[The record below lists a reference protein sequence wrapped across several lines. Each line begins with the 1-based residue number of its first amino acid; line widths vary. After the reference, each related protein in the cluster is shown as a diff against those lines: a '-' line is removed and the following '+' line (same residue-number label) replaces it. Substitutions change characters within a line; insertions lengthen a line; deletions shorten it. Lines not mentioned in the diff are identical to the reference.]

1 MGGVE
6 ALRPPTLDELR
17 RAASWLGGKA
27 GEAWRAGNAALGR
40 NHLRIGITGL
50 SGAGKSVFTTALVHA
65 LHHGGAHPGAMPL
78 LSGALGPRGWTAT
91 VERLEDLPPFPLA
104 RHVEGLTAEPPR
116 WPEPTRALCGLRLR
130 LARRHRPGDE
140 VVLDIV
146 DYPGEWLLDLEL
158 LQLDYAAWSAAALAR
173 LGAEGAPC
181 REAVDAWLARARDAA
196 PDARA
201 APGLVEAH
209 GELLA
214 ACAAAGLRHLQPGR
228 LVVPQAGA
236 AEFAPAPLPAGMA
249 GGALHAAMAARY
261 ARYREEVVEPFYRA
275 HFARLDRQVVLFDAI
290 GALAAGEAVFAD
302 AAGALEAALASFRY
316 RRVPLLDRLRTRI
329 DRVLVLATKADHV
342 TTTQYLNLRQLVAGR
357 FAGTRW
363 AGAIDEEMLRFDV
376 VAAVRATQDGWMR
389 RDDAQRAAICGK
401 LKHPGDVARMLV
413 PSDVPP
419 EPPAREA
426 WPAGGFVYAEFA
438 PPDLS
443 GHAARPFP
451 NVNLDKALDLLLGDW
466 LR

>member
-1 MGGVE
+1 M
-6 ALRPPTLDELR
+6 ADFHPPTLDEVR

-65 LHHGGAHPGAMPL
+65 LRHGGAHRASMPL
-78 LSGALGPRGWTAT
+78 LADALGPRGWSAA
-91 VERLEDLPPFPLA
+91 VERLEDIPPFPLA

-116 WPEPTRALCGLRLR
+116 WPEPTRELCGLRLR

-158 LQLDYAAWSAAALAR
+158 LQLGYAQWSDAALAR
-173 LGAEGAPC
+173 LEAACTACAGAA
-181 REAVDAWLARARDAA
+181 RAWIARARAA
-196 PDARA
+196 AADARA
-201 APGLVEAH
+201 APGLVEDHAA
-209 GELLA
+209 LLA
-214 ACAAAGLRHLQPGR
+214 MAAASGLRHLQPGR
-228 LVVPQAGA
+228 LVVPQQGVA
-236 AEFAPAPLPAGMA
+236 AFAPAPLPADMA
-249 GGALHAAMAARY
+249 GSALHAAMAARY
-261 ARYREEVVEPFYRA
+261 ARYRAEAIEPFYRA

-290 GALAAGEAVFAD
+290 GALAAGPAVFAD
-302 AAGALEAALASFRY
+302 SGAALEAALASFRY

-329 DRVLVLATKADHV
+329 DRVVVLATKADHV

-357 FAGTRW
+357 LEATRW
-363 AGAIDEEMLRFDV
+363 AGAIDADMLRFDV
-376 VAAVRATQDGWMR
+376 VAAVRATQDGWIR
-389 RDDAQRAAICGK
+389 RDGAQRAAICGT
-401 LKHPGDVARMLV
+401 LKEPGAGERLLV

-419 EPPAREA
+419 APPARDA
-426 WPAGGFVYAEFA
+426 WPEGGFVYADFA
-438 PPDLS
+438 PPGL
-443 GHAARPFP
+443 AAHGEKPFP
-451 NVNLDKALDLLLGDW
+451 NVNLDKAIDLLLGDW

>member
-1 MGGVE
+1 VS
-6 ALRPPTLDELR
+6 AFRPPTLDELR

-27 GEAWRAGNAALGR
+27 GEAWRAGGAALGR

-65 LHHGGAHPGAMPL
+65 LRHGGAHPAAMPL
-78 LSGALGPRGWTAT
+78 LAGALGPRGWTAT

-104 RHVEGLTAEPPR
+104 RHVEGLTADPPR
-116 WPEPTRALCGLRLR
+116 WPEPTRELCGLRLR
-130 LARRHRPGDE
+130 LSRRHRPGDE

-158 LQLDYAAWSAAALAR
+158 LQLDYAAWSAVALAR
-173 LGAEGAPC
+173 LGAEGAPG
-181 REAVDAWLARARDAA
+181 REDLAAWLARARDAA
-196 PDARA
+196 ADARA
-201 APGLVEAH
+201 APGLVQAH
-209 GELLA
+209 GALLA
-214 ACAAAGLRHLQPGR
+214 AAAAAGLRHLQPGR

-236 AEFAPAPLPAGMA
+236 AEFAPAPLPADMA
-249 GGALHAAMAARY
+249 GSALHAAMAARF

-302 AAGALEAALASFRY
+302 AGGALETTLASFRY
-316 RRVPLLDRLRTRI
+316 RRIPLLDQLRRRI

-357 FAGTRW
+357 FSGTRW
-363 AGAIDEEMLRFDV
+363 ADAIDEDMLRFDV

-389 RDDAQRAAICGK
+389 RDGAQTAAICGAPK
-401 LKHPGDVARMLV
+401 GPGAAVPRMLV

-426 WPAGGFVYAEFA
+426 WPEGGFVYAVFA

-443 GHAARPFP
+443 GHAEKPFP

>member
-1 MGGVE
+1 MS
-6 ALRPPTLDELR
+6 AIRPPTLDELR

-27 GEAWRAGNAALGR
+27 GEAWRAGGAALGR

-65 LHHGGAHPGAMPL
+65 LRHGGAHPASMPL
-78 LSGALGPRGWTAT
+78 LAGALGPRGWTAT

-104 RHVEGLTAEPPR
+104 RHVEGLTADPPR
-116 WPEPTRALCGLRLR
+116 WPEPTRELCGLRLR

-158 LQLDYAAWSAAALAR
+158 LQLDYAAWSAVALAR

-181 REAVDAWLARARDAA
+181 REDLAGWLAQARDAA
-196 PDARA
+196 ADARA
-201 APGLVEAH
+201 APGLVQAH
-209 GELLA
+209 GALLA
-214 ACAAAGLRHLQPGR
+214 AAAGAGLRHLQPGR

-236 AEFAPAPLPAGMA
+236 AEFAPAPLPADMA
-249 GGALHAAMAARY
+249 GSALHAAMAARF

-290 GALAAGEAVFAD
+290 GALAAGQVVFAD
-302 AAGALEAALASFRY
+302 AGGALEAALASFRY
-316 RRVPLLDRLRTRI
+316 RRIPLLDQLRRRI

-357 FAGTRW
+357 FSGTRW
-363 AGAIDEEMLRFDV
+363 ADAIDEDMLRFDV
-376 VAAVRATQDGWMR
+376 VAAVRATQDGWMC
-389 RDDAQRAAICGK
+389 RDGAQRAAICGTPK
-401 LKHPGDVARMLV
+401 GPGEAAQRLLV

-419 EPPAREA
+419 EPPERDA
-426 WPAGGFVYAEFA
+426 WPEGGFVYAAFA

-443 GHAARPFP
+443 GHAEKPFP